1 MIMPLDYIPILAI
14 TELTRVAVFLK
25 SESSRRALKC
35 LGRPVL
41 LQLSH

>member
-1 MIMPLDYIPILAI
+1 MIMPLDYFPILAI
-14 TELTRVAVFLK
+14 TELTEVAAFLK
-25 SESSRRALKC
+25 SESISRALKC